1 MANASE
7 GSSSRQFFAKT
18 ACEFNSAGYS
28 DNCLIMAKKAKASDK
43 EKAPS
48 NGAALNGNAA
58 KPAAKRASSPRKKPT
73 TRKTPATK
81 EGKSRVS
88 DEAIRI
94 RAYFISEQRERVGIP
109 GDANSDWIEARRQLL
124 TELGEN

>member
-1 MANASE
+1 
-7 GSSSRQFFAKT
+7 
-18 ACEFNSAGYS
+18 
-28 DNCLIMAKKAKASDK
+28 MAKKAKDSDK

-58 KPAAKRASSPRKKPT
+58 KPAAKRASSPRKKAT

-81 EGKSRVS
+81 EEKSRVS

-94 RAYFISEQRERVGIP
+94 RAYLISERRERLAIP

-124 TELGEN
+124 AELGES

>member
-1 MANASE
+1 
-7 GSSSRQFFAKT
+7 
-18 ACEFNSAGYS
+18 
-28 DNCLIMAKKAKASDK
+28 MAKKAKASDK

-58 KPAAKRASSPRKKPT
+58 KPAAKRVSPPRKKPT
-73 TRKTPATK
+73 ARKTPETK
-81 EGKSRVS
+81 EEKSRVS

-94 RAYFISEQRERVGIP
+94 RAYFIAEQRERVGIP

-124 TELGEN
+124 AELGEG

>member
-1 MANASE
+1 
-7 GSSSRQFFAKT
+7 
-18 ACEFNSAGYS
+18 
-28 DNCLIMAKKAKASDK
+28 MAKKLKASDK
-43 EKAPS
+43 ETAPS

-58 KPAAKRASSPRKKPT
+58 KPVAKRPSSPRKKPT

-81 EGKSRVS
+81 EEKSRVS

-124 TELGEN
+124 AELGEN

>member
-1 MANASE
+1 MP
-7 GSSSRQFFAKT
+7 
-18 ACEFNSAGYS
+18 
-28 DNCLIMAKKAKASDK
+28 KKVKASDK

-48 NGAALNGNAA
+48 DGMALNGNTA
-58 KPAAKRASSPRKKPT
+58 KPVAKKAASPRKKAT
-73 TRKTPATK
+73 TRKTPKK
-81 EGKSRVS
+81 EKSRVS

-124 TELGEN
+124 AELEES

>member
-1 MANASE
+1 
-7 GSSSRQFFAKT
+7 
-18 ACEFNSAGYS
+18 
-28 DNCLIMAKKAKASDK
+28 MAKKAKASDK

-58 KPAAKRASSPRKKPT
+58 KPTAKRASSPRKKPT
-73 TRKTPATK
+73 VRKTSATK
-81 EGKSRVS
+81 EGQSRVS

-94 RAYFISEQRERVGIP
+94 RAYFISERRERVGIP

-124 TELGEN
+124 TELGED

>member
-1 MANASE
+1 MPKKV
-7 GSSSRQFFAKT
+7 KT
-18 ACEFNSAGYS
+18 
-28 DNCLIMAKKAKASDK
+28 SDK

-48 NGAALNGNAA
+48 DGAALNGNAA
-58 KPAAKRASSPRKKPT
+58 KPAAKKTTSPRKKAT

-81 EGKSRVS
+81 QEKSRVT

-94 RAYFISEQRERVGIP
+94 RAYFIAEQRERIGIP

-124 TELGEN
+124 AELGEN